1 MHSYLPG
8 GYALTQS
15 NDPSFTPVEP
25 VQSGL
30 EVYTH
35 GYGQIHR
42 EFLSQRTATR
52 EATFLLPYLQPGM
65 RLIDCGCGQGS
76 ISVGLA
82 HVVAPG
88 EVLGIDIEPSQVE
101 AAAGWAAEC
110 GVSDARFLV
119 GSAYHLPVPD
129 ASYDAV
135 FANTVLEHL
144 RDPRRVLQE
153 FRRTL
158 KPGGVVGVRDPDVAT
173 LTIEPS
179 TPLMREAWA
188 LYRRVQEYNGASPY
202 YSRHLRQVLL
212 EAGFSRSVAF
222 ASAFSCGTREE
233 TQAAFEL
240 AWRPW
245 FREVAFVHTALG
257 LGWATQDQL
266 EAMIAEMQAWA
277 QRPDAFIALMFC
289 EAVGW
294 V

>member
-1 MHSYLPG
+1 MM
-8 GYALTQS
+8 QS
-15 NDPSFTPVEP
+15 KDSSFNPSGPA
-25 VQSGL
+25 QSGF

-35 GYGQIHR
+35 GYGPIHR
-42 EFLSQRTATR
+42 EFLSQRAATR

-65 RLIDCGCGQGS
+65 QLIDCGCGQEA

-101 AAAGWAAEC
+101 AAMAWAAEC
-110 GVSDARFLV
+110 GVTNARFVV
-119 GSAYHLPVPD
+119 GSVYNLPALD
-129 ASYDAV
+129 ASSDGV

-144 RDPRRVLQE
+144 RDPHRVLRE
-153 FRRTL
+153 FRRVL
-158 KPGGVVGVRDPDVAT
+158 KPGGVVGVRDPDFAT

-188 LYRRVQEYNGASPY
+188 LYLRVQEYNGASSY
-202 YSRHLRQVLL
+202 YSRHLRQLLL
-212 EAGFSRSVAF
+212 EAGFSRSVAS
-222 ASAFSCGTREE
+222 ASAYSCGTREE
-233 TQAAFEL
+233 TQAVFEL

-245 FREVAFVHTALG
+245 FREPTFVHTAFG

-266 EAMIAEMQAWA
+266 EAMLAEMQAWA
-277 QRPDAFIALMFC
+277 RRPDTFMALMFC

>member
-1 MHSYLPG
+1 MV
-8 GYALTQS
+8 QS
-15 NDPSFTPVEP
+15 NDPSSPPVEP
-25 VQSGL
+25 APPGS

-35 GYGQIHR
+35 GYGHIHR
-42 EFLSQRTATR
+42 EFLSQRAATR

-82 HVVAPG
+82 QVVAPG

-101 AAAGWAAEC
+101 AAAAWAAEC
-110 GVSDARFLV
+110 GVSNARFQV

-158 KPGGVVGVRDPDVAT
+158 KPGGVVGVRDPDFAT
-173 LTIEPS
+173 LTIEPA

-188 LYRRVQEYNGASPY
+188 LYLRVQQYNGASSY
-202 YSRHLRQVLL
+202 YARHLRQLLL
-212 EAGFSRSVAF
+212 EAGFNRSVAF
-222 ASAFSCGTREE
+222 ASALSRGTPEE
-233 TQAAFEL
+233 TQAVFEL
-240 AWRPW
+240 ACRPW
-245 FREVAFVHTALG
+245 FRAAAFVHTALG
-257 LGWATQDQL
+257 LGWATQEQL

-277 QRPDAFIALMFC
+277 QRPDAFMSLMFC

>member
-1 MHSYLPG
+1 MGTAKSI
-8 GYALTQS
+8 A
-15 NDPSFTPVEP
+15 SFCRNVLRPARRLFCFPTCSLGCDSSIVA
-25 VQSGL
+25 VGKGRS
-30 EVYTH
+30 
-35 GYGQIHR
+35 R
-42 EFLSQRTATR
+42 SDWRTWWHQAR
-52 EATFLLPYLQPGM
+52 
-65 RLIDCGCGQGS
+65 
-76 ISVGLA
+76 
-82 HVVAPG
+82 
-88 EVLGIDIEPSQVE
+88 VLGIDIEPSQVE